1 MLTSFPVAVAVLAV
15 AVPVGRAGAHA
26 GGLPLLGL
34 AVGAAEAPVQAQ
46 RVLGGAHL
54 QSKT

>member
-15 AVPVGRAGAHA
+15 AVPLGGAGAFP

-34 AVGAAEAPVQAQ
+34 AVGAADASVQAQ
-46 RVLGGAHL
+46 GVLGGAHL
-54 QSKT
+54 QER